1 MSQREKKFKKSNDE
15 RGQEGAGS
23 LAQIL
28 KFEGLRNSESLIGW
42 FRRQHFDWSLSHE
55 KKFFVEMNSRIL
67 HLPPKALP
75 AC

>member
-28 KFEGLRNSESLIGW
+28 KFEGLRNSGSLIG
-42 FRRQHFDWSLSHE
+42 
-55 KKFFVEMNSRIL
+55 
-67 HLPPKALP
+67 
-75 AC
+75 